1 MGAFLINKSRAD
13 ERKHLVLQGAAVCNR
28 RPTWKAIENR
38 LSLKL
43 FAVSTEINLECP
55 NPARYFW
62 RQFFVSFDQWTGA
75 RNSREIREQLRCCN
89 WIRLPM
95 SQSL

>member
-1 MGAFLINKSRAD
+1 
-13 ERKHLVLQGAAVCNR
+13 
-28 RPTWKAIENR
+28 
-38 LSLKL
+38 LKPL
-43 FAVSTEINLECP
+43 DVRSEINLER
-55 NPARYFW
+55 AGASRYFC

-95 SQSL
+95 SQSIAAAIGEGGKEDEEVES